1 MPRTLVGPETE
12 RESVKE
18 AYEKTVQNAEKAA
31 TNADA
36 VSQDYEEFVTWLK
49 EELEDLKKYS
59 KISSDPTF
67 EELNDAL
74 AHHEGIM
81 LGIIGTHNVLLG
93 ELKKAEKLYTKK
105 YAECSEI
112 TRKKYNTD
120 EKASTKYLS
129 QKSLDNATM
138 IEFAA
143 ELDPLEHKRDML
155 QLKADAL
162 KDMKE
167 SWSSFNF
174 NLNVLSKNVQVETLT
189 SRYSKSELL
198 DVDGKPVAF

>member
-1 MPRTLVGPETE
+1 MGRQLVGPTEE
-12 RESVKE
+12 RESVRE
-18 AYEKTVQNAEKAA
+18 AYNNTFQNAKKAA

-49 EELEDLKKYS
+49 EELDNLRKYS
-59 KISSDPTF
+59 KISSDPNF

-81 LGIIGTHNVLLG
+81 LGIIGTYNVLLG
-93 ELKKAEKLYTKK
+93 ELKKAEKAYLKK

-138 IEFAA
+138 VEFAE
-143 ELDPLEHKRDML
+143 ELEPLEHKRDML
-155 QLKADAL
+155 KLKADAL
-162 KDMKE
+162 NDMKE
-167 SWSSFNF
+167 SWNNFNY
-174 NLNVLSKNVQVETLT
+174 NLNVMSKNVQVETAT
-189 SRYSKSELL
+189 SRFSKSELL
-198 DVDGKPVAF
+198 DPDSKPVVF